1 MTQTKNKKRRGQ
13 ALVESALVMLVFLA
27 TIIGIM
33 DFAQILFVHQ
43 SLVERVRSS
52 IRWGAVRSFDA
63 PSIQNMVLYNNNTAP
78 QGVSPAAFLG
88 LTAANVQVARAD
100 ADTEMDRLTVSIVN
114 YDYHFFSPWISHA
127 FQNNLAVVESLP
139 FEYKP

>member
-1 MTQTKNKKRRGQ
+1 MTQTNNKKRRGQ

-33 DFAQILFVHQ
+33 DFSQILFVHQ
-43 SLVERVRSS
+43 SLVERVRGS
-52 IRWGAVRSFDA
+52 IRWGAVRDYN
-63 PSIQNMVLYNNNTAP
+63 PTGIQNMVLYNSDTAP

-88 LTAANVQVARAD
+88 LTAANVQVAHTD
-100 ADTEMDRLTVSIVN
+100 ANTEQDRLTVSIVN
-114 YDYHFFSPWISHA
+114 YDYHFFSPWIAHA
-127 FQNNLAVVESLP
+127 FQNNLAVVEAIP